1 MIPLYA
7 FLMQNLDCDMV
18 IPLEVLGKLNKL
30 NNKVG
35 GPQVPYDCF
44 YLTEL
49 TEKVDISMDYV
60 QWLMNK
66 DPHLV
71 SCSLHII

>member
-7 FLMQNLDCDMV
+7 FLMQNWNRDMV

-30 NNKVG
+30 NNKVD
-35 GPQVPYDCF
+35 GPHVPYDCF

-49 TEKVDISMDYV
+49 TEKVDIRMDYV
-60 QWLMNK
+60 HWIVTK
-66 DPHLV
+66 DTHSV
-71 SCSLHII
+71 SCSLHVI